1 LLLINQA
8 SREWFGMD
16 SDSLFEDE
24 HFKGKK
30 NGGNFISEGLA
41 KMHSGLNDGEEAK
54 HFIFRKLIF

>member
-1 LLLINQA
+1 
-8 SREWFGMD
+8 MD